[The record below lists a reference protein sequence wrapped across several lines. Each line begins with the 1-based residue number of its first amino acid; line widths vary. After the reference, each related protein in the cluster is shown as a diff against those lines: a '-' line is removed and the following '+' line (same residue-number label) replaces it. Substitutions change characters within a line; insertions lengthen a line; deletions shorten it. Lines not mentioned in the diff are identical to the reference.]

1 MRLRSVLL
9 RLNLLWPL
17 LASIEFSL
25 VLGQESGEFVQALE
39 NPPVVDSIADPGDS
53 KSLNDPI
60 FIPLTIPNTEWAFHK
75 TGDGAHPSGLEQAMV
90 WLTNRARTDPESE
103 GIFLGALTAANILA
117 NYNGF
122 GVNIP
127 KMMAEFAAL
136 DPRPPVAFDARIW
149 DASRLHSEFMIAD
162 NRQSHDG
169 QFTRIDNSGFKKN
182 GGAASVFWRAQD
194 PVHGHAALN
203 VDWGGGTSDGMQT
216 GRGHRQAIMGQ
227 PHRPNM
233 GLAIVE
239 DNDAGT
245 QAGPLVTSIGYAA
258 ALTNNPDHFNKFIVG
273 TVWEDGN
280 SNGLYDSGEGLS
292 GVTVMPDGGTYLQ
305 SRGLREV
312 LRYRPRSTMIM

>member
-122 GVNIP
+122 GVNLP

-149 DASRLHSEFMIAD
+149 DA
-162 NRQSHDG
+162 
-169 QFTRIDNSGFKKN
+169 
-182 GGAASVFWRAQD
+182 V
-194 PVHGHAALN
+194 
-203 VDWGGGTSDGMQT
+203 QT
-216 GRGHRQAIMGQ
+216 AFGI
-227 PHRPNM
+227 
-233 GLAIVE
+233 
-239 DNDAGT
+239 
-245 QAGPLVTSIGYAA
+245 
-258 ALTNNPDHFNKFIVG
+258 
-273 TVWEDGN
+273 
-280 SNGLYDSGEGLS
+280 YDC
-292 GVTVMPDGGTYLQ
+292 
-305 SRGLREV
+305 R
-312 LRYRPRSTMIM
+312 